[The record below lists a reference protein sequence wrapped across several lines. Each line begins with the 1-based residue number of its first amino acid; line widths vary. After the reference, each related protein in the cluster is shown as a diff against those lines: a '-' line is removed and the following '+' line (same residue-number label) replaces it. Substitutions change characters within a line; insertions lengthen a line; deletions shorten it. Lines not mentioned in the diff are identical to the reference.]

1 MLADER
7 TIMKNGVQAILLV
20 MCGLVMAVALV
31 SAALK
36 KGYYSPAEL
45 GSLRQAAPVEL
56 LPDSNYQASAYPVP
70 PVDLTPG
77 DGLQDVQ
84 IYCNTCHSPRYI
96 TMQPPLP
103 AATWE
108 AEVNKMN
115 KTFGAA
121 IPQEKTQKIIQYLQ
135 AHYTAETRKQ

>member
-1 MLADER
+1 
-7 TIMKNGVQAILLV
+7 MKNRVRAIFLV
-20 MCGLVMAVALV
+20 MCGLAVAAGIV
-31 SAALK
+31 YADLK
-36 KGYYSPAEL
+36 KGYYTPAVLGSLGQLAPAEL
-45 GSLRQAAPVEL
+45 S
-56 LPDSNYQASAYPVP
+56 PDSNYYVSSYPVP
-70 PVDLTPG
+70 PADLAPG
-77 DGLQDVQ
+77 EGLQDVQ

-121 IPQEKTQKIIQYLQ
+121 IPEDNTQKIILYLQ
-135 AHYTAETRKQ
+135 THYTVENRKQ

>member
-1 MLADER
+1 
-7 TIMKNGVQAILLV
+7 MKNRVRAIFLV
-20 MCGLVMAVALV
+20 VCGLVMAAGLV
-31 SAALK
+31 YADLK
-36 KGYYSPAEL
+36 KGYYAPTEL
-45 GSLRQAAPVEL
+45 GSLRQPVPVEL
-56 LPDSNYQASAYPVP
+56 LPDSNYQASAYQVP
-70 PVDLTPG
+70 TLDLAPG
-77 DGLQDVQ
+77 DGLQEVQ

-121 IPQEKTQKIIQYLQ
+121 IPDENSRKIILYLQ
-135 AHYTAETRKQ
+135 AHYAPENRKQ